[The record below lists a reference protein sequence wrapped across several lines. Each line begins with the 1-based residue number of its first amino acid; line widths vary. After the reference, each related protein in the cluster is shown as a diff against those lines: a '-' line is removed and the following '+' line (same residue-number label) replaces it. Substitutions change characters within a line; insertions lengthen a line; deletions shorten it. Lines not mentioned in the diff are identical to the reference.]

1 MNSEKRSLSVIIYS
15 LRLSDFIFMVKL
27 DSNIIKIVFGKDTV
41 WLHCLID
48 KATFSALES
57 SVVVVRKAL

>member
-1 MNSEKRSLSVIIYS
+1 
-15 LRLSDFIFMVKL
+15 MVKL